1 MKVLTEQMLRSE
13 ILNKDVSEYRVDS
26 DVFITPSAK
35 EYLASRKINIIINSN
50 TNSKDSGS
58 STSKPKSYGIREIE
72 NIETYID
79 YETKKTLTTK
89 PENYT
94 HLYDNVLVE
103 KSHPRIVLRGK
114 LDSLLSLIIDI
125 QYEFKERHEDKLL
138 EYLNR
143 FQKLIHTVLYSE
155 VTGKALELDTIFG
168 FTEKDIRNISHH
180 PKEYFGCDHIFVNSS
195 MPITVIKLNLIRTN
209 VREVE
214 LAMYNALKNEREDL
228 IRLLNRMSSVVY
240 ILMLIAYTGKDI
252 IKND

>member
-13 ILNKDVSEYRVDS
+13 ILNRDVCEYRVDN
-26 DVFITPSAK
+26 DVFITPSAR
-35 EYLASRKINIIINSN
+35 EYLASRKIDIIINSDN
-50 TNSKDSGS
+50 KANMVEN
-58 STSKPKSYGIREIE
+58 STSNPKSYGIREIK

-79 YETKKTLTTK
+79 YETKKTLASK

-103 KSHPRIVLRGK
+103 KSHPRIILRGK
-114 LDSLLSLIIDI
+114 LDSLLSLIIDV
-125 QYEFKERHEDKLL
+125 QYYFKEIHEDKMF
-138 EYLNR
+138 EYLNK

-195 MPITVIKLNLIRTN
+195 MPVTVIKLNLIRTY

-214 LAMYNALKNEREDL
+214 LAMYNAFKNEREDL
-228 IRLLNRMSSVVY
+228 IRLLNRMSSVIY

-252 IKND
+252 LKND

>member
-13 ILNKDVSEYRVDS
+13 ILNKDVSEYKVDG

-35 EYLASRKINIIINSN
+35 EYLAARKINIIINSDGSSN
-50 TNSKDSGS
+50 TMGS

-79 YETKKTLTTK
+79 YETKKPLTTK

-103 KSHPRIVLRGK
+103 KNHPRIILRGK

-214 LAMYNALKNEREDL
+214 LAMYNAFKNEREDL

>member
-103 KSHPRIVLRGK
+103 KSHPRIILRGK

-143 FQKLIHTVLYSE
+143 FQKLIHTVLYSA
-155 VTGKALELDTIFG
+155 V
-168 FTEKDIRNISHH
+168 RNISHH

-228 IRLLNRMSSVVY
+228 IRLLNRMSSIVY